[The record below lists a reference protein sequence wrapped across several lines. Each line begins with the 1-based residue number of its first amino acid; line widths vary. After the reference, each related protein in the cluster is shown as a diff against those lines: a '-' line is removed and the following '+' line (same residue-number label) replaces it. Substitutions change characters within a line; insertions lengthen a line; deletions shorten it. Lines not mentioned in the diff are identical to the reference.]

1 MLLPSQ
7 YRSVCEIGVGIAQ
20 NSLVPATPKS
30 SPLFSFNAA
39 GFRNSPPQPDF
50 GLDTV
55 SDQGDSPDHHRWLTT
70 DCDGPS
76 IPSHVSHTMGAAD
89 IDRSTK
95 IKFDLAKLVKIFAG
109 RPTGPVCLADKHG

>member
-1 MLLPSQ
+1 VRLVLAWPKIPLPQ
-7 YRSVCEIGVGIAQ
+7 QHPHPHPLVFLQRTTIVDTLKSV
-20 NSLVPATPKS
+20 
-30 SPLFSFNAA
+30 
-39 GFRNSPPQPDF
+39 RNSPPQPDF

-76 IPSHVSHTMGAAD
+76 IPSHVSHAMGAAD

-109 RPTGPVCLADKHG
+109 RPTTCPVCLADKHG

>member
-7 YRSVCEIGVGIAQ
+7 YRSVCEIGVGMAQ
-20 NSLVPATPKS
+20 NSLAPATPTS
-30 SPLFSFNAA
+30 SPLFSFNALLKSVC
-39 GFRNSPPQPDF
+39 NSPPQPDV

-70 DCDGPS
+70 DYDGPS

-109 RPTGPVCLADKHG
+109 